1 MGLEGIYTSSSAP
14 EPDPEPRGGT
24 EANLGRPECFSGVP
38 ASVATMDP
46 LVGHRILRFDA
57 VESTNDTAKGLLGGE
72 ADEGTVIVAERQ
84 VAGRGRHGKA
94 WFSPPGGLYCSV
106 VLKPDDKNVPMLNLV
121 SGMPVVK
128 ALRHW
133 SVLAT
138 LKWPND
144 VVFRDRKIGGVLCE
158 GVYRHET
165 FWVVAGI
172 GVNTNVPLDRLP
184 DEVRAGATSLKA
196 ETDVEVS
203 NEEFL
208 EYMLREFDKVYKA
221 SKSSARGVLARD
233 YMALCSTIRQRVAVK
248 TPGGSVR
255 GTAIEVTPQGA
266 LVLMDETGKRI
277 EVTDGTVTSS

>member
-1 MGLEGIYTSSSAP
+1 MDTI
-14 EPDPEPRGGT
+14 
-24 EANLGRPECFSGVP
+24 LGRKV
-38 ASVATMDP
+38 
-46 LVGHRILRFDA
+46 LRFDA
-57 VESTNDTAKGLLGGE
+57 VESTNDTAKELLGGD

-84 VAGRGRHGKA
+84 VAGRGRHGRA

-106 VLKPDDKNVPMLNLV
+106 VLKPGDTSVTMLGLV

-144 VVFRDRKIGGVLCE
+144 VVIRNRKIGGVLCE
-158 GVYRHET
+158 GVYRQDA

-172 GVNTNVPLDRLP
+172 GVNTNVSLDRLP
-184 DEVRAGATSLKA
+184 AEVRGTATSLKA

-221 SKSSARGVLARD
+221 SKSSARNVLARD
-233 YMALCSTIRQRVAVK
+233 YMALCSTIRQQVAVE
-248 TPGGSVR
+248 TPQGTFR
-255 GTAIEVTPQGA
+255 GTAVEVTTTGA
-266 LVLMDETGKRI
+266 LVVVDDRGQHVELA
-277 EVTDGTVTSS
+277 DGTVTAD